1 MSSTRKTPRS
11 PSSAKN
17 SVGVVVA
24 VAAVAAAAAAALGG
38 DVAPSA
44 RRKHLSPTLTGA
56 ERGGRLDQRRPGHL
70 MCYLHCL
77 PKRNAGCYTAY
88 YASEAFGFIE
98 KRWRASRL
106 TAYLVPN

>member
-56 ERGGRLDQRRPGHL
+56 ESGGRLDQRRPGHL
-70 MCYLHCL
+70 MCYFHCL
-77 PKRNAGCYTAY
+77 RSGMRGATPRMTLRRRLALSRNAGA
-88 YASEAFGFIE
+88 
-98 KRWRASRL
+98 R
-106 TAYLVPN
+106 VV